1 MADTKIKLSI
11 RIPPEPSDDDLIF
24 VQQLGVDCVYTWVP
38 PKQTDGESLRALRRR
53 VESFGLTLCNVGCYE
68 LGKSDRIHLGLPGR
82 DEMIAAFADFLRA
95 LGEAG
100 IDTTTFTFEPS
111 NVWSTEAETTRGGA
125 VTRAVDMAVLLQ
137 EGCSHGRK
145 YAVDE
150 IWDNFTYFMK
160 AIIPVAEETG
170 VRLALHP
177 NDPPVPE
184 IAGIPCLI
192 HSFEDYERAFAIA
205 DSKQLGMEFCTG
217 CWLEGGADFG
227 DMFQAIRR
235 FADTGKIF
243 IVHFRNVS
251 GPLPHFAE
259 TFIDDGYQDMAEVMQ
274 AFVDSG
280 FEGTMVLDHT
290 PAMID
295 TAGPGAPTAYAIGFI
310 KGLLA
315 GVDR

>member
-1 MADTKIKLSI
+1 MLGQPRTTQRYQTQRPAGERKL
-11 RIPPEPSDDDLIF
+11 L
-24 VQQLGVDCVYTWVP
+24 
-38 PKQTDGESLRALRRR
+38 A
-53 VESFGLTLCNVGCYE
+53 
-68 LGKSDRIHLGLPGR
+68 
-82 DEMIAAFADFLRA
+82 
-95 LGEAG
+95 EAG

-125 VTRAVDMAVLLQ
+125 VTRAVDMAVLSK
-137 EGCSHGRK
+137 EGCSHGRR

-170 VRLALHP
+170 VHFAVHP

-192 HSFEDYERAFAIA
+192 HSFEDYQRAFAIA

-235 FADTGKIF
+235 FADSGRIF

-251 GPLPHFAE
+251 RPLPHFAE

-280 FEGTMVLDHT
+280 YEGTMVLDHT

-295 TAGPGAPTAYAIGFI
+295 AAGPGAPTAYAIGFI